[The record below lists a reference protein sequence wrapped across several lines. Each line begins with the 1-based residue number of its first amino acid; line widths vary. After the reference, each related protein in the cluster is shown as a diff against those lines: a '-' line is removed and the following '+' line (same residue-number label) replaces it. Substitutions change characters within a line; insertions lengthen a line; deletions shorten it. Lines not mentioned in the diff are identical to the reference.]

1 MAPKQVIR
9 PGPRSSQ
16 PKGYA
21 QTLFEELTSPDNRSV
36 IIAVSVFA
44 VSRLS
49 SHGPNEIDGSQL
61 LLQAGVAFLHTS
73 MREILL
79 PP

>member
-21 QTLFEELTSPDNRSV
+21 QALFEELTSPDNRSV

-44 VSRLS
+44 VSVLS
-49 SHGPNEIDGSQL
+49 SHDYKEINGSRL
-61 LLQAGVAFLHTS
+61 LL
-73 MREILL
+73 
-79 PP
+79 